1 MPFHELQQELK
12 TRAAQGLLRQ
22 RGTMQSPQSPHII
35 VDGKP
40 YLSFC
45 SNDYLGL
52 ANHPQLIT
60 ALQQGAAQYGVG
72 AGAAHLV
79 SGHTQAHH
87 ELEIALAAF
96 VGKPAAL
103 LFSTGYM
110 ANLGVVQAL
119 VGKGDTVFADKLN
132 HSSLNDA
139 MLLSR
144 ADVKR
149 YRHNDIAHLA
159 RLSEKCENTSSSRRE
174 QGEMQGAAQLA
185 TRHTEVVDEER
196 VSTRHSRSHAQQTDR
211 GVGRKLIITDAVFS
225 MDGDLAPL
233 PELLALC
240 EQHNAWLL
248 VDDAHGFGM
257 LGRQG
262 RGSMAHF
269 KIDSPRIIYMATLGK
284 AAGVSG
290 AFVAAEQVVI
300 DTLINHARSY
310 VYTTATPPALASAV
324 LASLRLIEQGGEL
337 RAHLQRL
344 IAQLRSGLGDLQWK
358 LMPSTTAIQP
368 LLIGDNQQ
376 ALKLSEGLRERGIWV
391 AAIRPPTV
399 PQGTARLRI
408 TLSAAHTESDVE
420 QLVGELHDLAQES

>member
-1 MPFHELQQELK
+1 MLFPELQRDLDE
-12 TRAAQGLLRQ
+12 RAAQGLLRS
-22 RGTMQSPQSPHII
+22 RRTLSSPQSPHIV

-40 YLSFC
+40 YLAFC

-52 ANHPQLIT
+52 ANHPQLIA
-60 ALQQGAAQYGVG
+60 ALQQGAQQWGVG

-79 SGHTQAHH
+79 SGHFEPHH
-87 ELEIALAAF
+87 QLEQQLAAF

-132 HSSLNDA
+132 HASLNDA

-144 ADVKR
+144 AEVKR
-149 YRHNDIAHLA
+149 YRHGD
-159 RLSEKCENTSSSRRE
+159 
-174 QGEMQGAAQLA
+174 MAQLA
-185 TRHTEVVDEER
+185 QLLAQT
-196 VSTRHSRSHAQQTDR
+196 HS
-211 GVGRKLIITDAVFS
+211 GRKLVITDAVFS
-225 MDGDLAPL
+225 MDGDIAPL
-233 PELLALC
+233 RELLALC
-240 EQHNAWLL
+240 EQYDAWLY
-248 VDDAHGFGM
+248 VDDAHGFGV
-257 LGRQG
+257 LGEQG
-262 RGSMAHF
+262 RGSLAHF
-269 KIDSPRIIYMATLGK
+269 GIASERIIYMATLGK

-300 DTLINHARSY
+300 DTLINHAHSY
-310 VYTTATPPALASAV
+310 VYTTATPPALSVALSQ
-324 LASLRLIEQGGEL
+324 SLQLIAQGDEL
-337 RAHLQRL
+337 RAHLQSL
-344 IAQLRSGLGDLQWK
+344 VAQLRNGLSDLPWQ
-358 LMPSTTAIQP
+358 LMPSDTAIQP

-408 TLSAAHTESDVE
+408 TLI
-420 QLVGELHDLAQES
+420 GGAQRGGCGSTDRGIA